1 MNRLIVL
8 FCISLLTT
16 NLIGGNIL
24 SENTEKKDKN
34 SKMVE
39 LCRVFRD
46 EEAVTIKSL
55 LASYNIECILQSY
68 ITRSVYPFTVDG
80 LGEVSILVSDKD
92 FEKSKEIISK
102 KI

>member
-1 MNRLIVL
+1 MP
-8 FCISLLTT
+8 
-16 NLIGGNIL
+16 
-24 SENTEKKDKN
+24 ENAEKKDKDI
-34 SKMVE
+34 KIVE

-55 LASYNIECILQSY
+55 LASCNIECILQSD

-80 LGEVSILVSDKD
+80 LAEVTILVSDRD

-102 KI
+102 NRN